1 MPKGNLHDTHFR
13 AVYKAW
19 MVFPLFKLVSV
30 TTRMLSK
37 PILERLKRAHKIN
50 FTMTSDSFMN
60 RMFERMGRF
69 SYRMEMQLNSR
80 IFLVE
85 DPEMFDLKITK
96 GGSLLNKVLSLCS

>member
-37 PILERLKRAHKIN
+37 PILERLKRAHKNN
-50 FTMTSDSFMN
+50 FTMTADSLVN

-69 SYRMEMQLNSR
+69 SYRMEMKLNST
-80 IFLVE
+80 IFKVE

-96 GGSLLNKVLSLCS
+96 GSTI